1 MCLFVEAFTATMTV
15 QPTTASRKPSDQS
28 EYIVIPIHSDCNAY
42 TVLLSGFKT
51 LLKFMNFQN
60 NILMKYQTPE
70 S

>member
-1 MCLFVEAFTATMTV
+1 M
-15 QPTTASRKPSDQS
+15 
-28 EYIVIPIHSDCNAY
+28 PIHSDCNAY

-51 LLKFMNFQN
+51 LLKFMNLQN